1 MRRAGRQGASR
12 WRLYFVARALFDGAM
27 SYRPRLALATIVA
40 ATAAALAAP
49 SSAQQPAQA
58 FTTATPAT
66 PSAVIAA
73 SPESA
78 WISMAAEDLLVMTIE
93 GGKRVVVQLAPAMA
107 PRHVANIRALARAHW
122 WDGTSINRV
131 QDNYVVQWGDATE
144 KKPLPPG
151 LSPTSPA
158 DYALPLATRRLQV
171 TPLPYADPYAP
182 KTGFVAGWPVAM
194 DGDAAWLPH
203 CYGFVGVGRNLSPDA
218 GTGAELYAV
227 IGQAPRQLD
236 RNIAVVGRVIEGMA
250 HLSSLPRGSGDLG
263 FYTAQEHRVPILSVR
278 LASDLPQAERP
289 RFQQMDTTSPSFADY
304 LRLRAN
310 RKDDFYDRPAG
321 GVDLCNAPVPVRP
334 TP

>member
-1 MRRAGRQGASR
+1 M
-12 WRLYFVARALFDGAM
+12 
-27 SYRPRLALATIVA
+27 
-40 ATAAALAAP
+40 
-49 SSAQQPAQA
+49 
-58 FTTATPAT
+58 
-66 PSAVIAA
+66 
-73 SPESA
+73 
-78 WISMAAEDLLVMTIE
+78 
-93 GGKRVVVQLAPAMA
+93 
-107 PRHVANIRALARAHW
+107 
-122 WDGTSINRV
+122 
-131 QDNYVVQWGDATE
+131 QWGDATE

-236 RNIAVVGRVIEGMA
+236 RNIAVVGRVVEGMA

-278 LASDLPQAERP
+278 LASDLPEAERP